1 MTAIRPSVQHA
12 WDQTQLWLDDLYGD
26 STNPGDGPE
35 SFATEPVSA
44 DETPKPEPEL
54 TDGKAVESVPGPA
67 ESDDADDNLRDPAD
81 PFVRL
86 GMTTAGVAPTDAA
99 AAVSDEDAS
108 HQPPQTPA
116 QVIDE
121 AADEYGSWWL
131 QEPPPEHFDDPDL
144 DPVDLDEPLGA
155 APPHRGRAAGRASLR
170 RNGHPVSSDAPG
182 PGLVDLEQGF
192 DAADDPWMPQAA
204 GVSPTVTATPTPTAT
219 RTAATAP
226 AVLSGDDPGRAAP
239 RFNKALALGFL
250 AATVVGTIAVTSILL
265 GMRPDPAPDA
275 AIDQDGSTQISV
287 VAAPAPSA
295 TVDPSGGDAP
305 IPFVASADCPAG
317 STPAQSVAGGDPTRA
332 WVCVRGGVDGQVLT
346 LDLGRTMLVTALS
359 ITPGWVGADATGND
373 QWLAHRVLT
382 RVQWVFDGDPSTV
395 ITQTTGNIRGEAV
408 QPVPGRGVL
417 ASKITM
423 IVLQTSR
430 PPADVTPTPTPG
442 ATGGFVDPALPSP
455 GASLPAAAPTETFS
469 LPGLPTSAAS
479 TDPVDNTFAVS
490 AIKVLG
496 HPPA

>member
-1 MTAIRPSVQHA
+1 MTGIRPTVQHT
-12 WDQTQLWLDDLYGD
+12 WDQTVLWLDHLYGD
-26 STNPGDGPE
+26 SANPGDVTE
-35 SFATEPVSA
+35 STGAESVSGDEPVLAVRADSDVVDSVAGSA
-44 DETPKPEPEL
+44 EPMGVEDAASDSSETL
-54 TDGKAVESVPGPA
+54 ALFD
-67 ESDDADDNLRDPAD
+67 
-81 PFVRL
+81 
-86 GMTTAGVAPTDAA
+86 MTTAAAAPAELNVAGPGEDTIDQPPPTPTQPVDDAA
-99 AAVSDEDAS
+99 AEE
-108 HQPPQTPA
+108 H
-116 QVIDE
+116 
-121 AADEYGSWWL
+121 GSWWL
-131 QEPPPEHFDDPDL
+131 QEPPTDHFEYFDL
-144 DPVDLDEPLGA
+144 DPVDLDEPLGPA
-155 APPHRGRAAGRASLR
+155 QPRGAAGTGRTSAR
-170 RNGHPVSSDAPG
+170 RNGHPASSDAPRDEH
-182 PGLVDLEQGF
+182 VDSEHGF
-192 DAADDPWMPQAA
+192 AAAEDAWLPEAA
-204 GVSPTVTATPTPTAT
+204 GTSPTPTAPL
-219 RTAATAP
+219 TAPTAP
-226 AVLSGDDPGRAAP
+226 AALLAGDDPGRTAP
-239 RFNKALALGFL
+239 RFNKALAMGFV

-265 GMRPDPAPDA
+265 GMRPDPTPDA
-275 AIDQDGSTQISV
+275 AMDPDGSTQISV

-295 TVDPSGGDAP
+295 AVDPTGGDAP

-382 RVQWVFDGDPSTV
+382 RIQWVFDGDPSTV

-430 PPADVTPTPTPG
+430 PPADVPPTSTPG
-442 ATGGFVDPALPSP
+442 ASGGFFDPALPSP
-455 GASLPAAAPTETFS
+455 GPAAPAAAPTEIFA
-469 LPGLPTSAAS
+469 LPGLPASAAS
-479 TDPVDNTFAVS
+479 TDPVDTTCAVS

>member
-1 MTAIRPSVQHA
+1 MTGIRPSVQHT
-12 WDQTQLWLDDLYGD
+12 WDQTQLWLDDLYSD
-26 STNPGDGPE
+26 ST
-35 SFATEPVSA
+35 SATEVTESPAAEAVSA
-44 DETPKPEPEL
+44 NEPPHPHPTTPDVEESVAAATESEVADDTLSDPTNPFPHLDMTTPEP
-54 TDGKAVESVPGPA
+54 S
-67 ESDDADDNLRDPAD
+67 PAD
-81 PFVRL
+81 V
-86 GMTTAGVAPTDAA
+86 AA
-99 AAVSDEDAS
+99 ATSKEDEP
-108 HQPPQTPA
+108 HQLAQTPA
-116 QVIDE
+116 QTPAQAIDD

-131 QEPPPEHFDDPDL
+131 QEPPPDQFDYPDL
-144 DPVDLDEPLGA
+144 DPVDLDEPLG
-155 APPHRGRAAGRASLR
+155 PPQPRGRRATGRSSSR
-170 RNGHPVSSDAPG
+170 RNGHPLPADAPT

-192 DAADDPWMPQAA
+192 DAAEDAWMPQPA
-204 GVSPTVTATPTPTAT
+204 GTLPTSTATL
-219 RTAATAP
+219 TAATIPAP
-226 AVLSGDDPGRAAP
+226 VLAGDDPGRSAP
-239 RFNKALALGFL
+239 RFNKALALGFV
-250 AATVVGTIAVTSILL
+250 AATVVGTLAVTSVLL
-265 GMRPDPAPDA
+265 GMRPDHTPDA
-275 AIDQDGSTQISV
+275 AMDQDGSTQISV

-295 TVDPSGGDAP
+295 APDPSGGDAP

-332 WVCVRGGVDGQVLT
+332 WICVRGGVDGQVLT

-359 ITPGWVGADATGND
+359 ITPGWVGADATGTD

-395 ITQTTGNIRGEAV
+395 ITQTTGNIRGEAI

-442 ATGGFVDPALPSP
+442 ATGGFFDPALPSP
-455 GASLPAAAPTETFS
+455 GAPSPAAAPTETFS
-469 LPGLPTSAAS
+469 LPGLPSSAAS
-479 TDPVDNTFAVS
+479 TDPVDTTFAVS